1 MKTIRKGSDIVVRWR
16 IFRYGQEYDI
26 ALYRE
31 SISLVLSNMGE
42 KKEITDYSI
51 VDVNTIVF
59 KYRAEDQGLG
69 IYRLLLIDK
78 SRNSTRIIEECNAF
92 RLVNTSD
99 AANNDDTLE
108 SAITITLTSELTAP
122 ADGLSAYEVALQ
134 NGFIG
139 TEEEWLQSLVPDT
152 TDIELAEAQRQA
164 NELSRI
170 ESEET
175 RQNQESTRLLN
186 EQERQEAEQLRKT
199 SESNRSLAED
209 TRNVS
214 EQERNV
220 NETSRMSAEEARN
233 EKEQERQSAELNRQ
247 NSESERQSNE
257 LERIESENA
266 RQSAEVERQQASTE
280 AISSTNVAATNASN
294 AATNA
299 NNAAATANNAATTA
313 QQKAEEANAAA
324 SAANG
329 AASSANAVVDA
340 FNSIIVQET
349 GNAQDKVMSQKAVT
363 DVMTASQAKLSE
375 LVNGREINL
384 LKLTTIT
391 QGERISLSGYIL
403 SDANFWRTDS
413 IPVEE
418 NEILTS
424 VSKTL
429 SILFN
434 FYFYNDLGIST
445 SKFVSFAQ
453 GRKVT
458 VPTGAK
464 YVVITNKINDNP
476 ANTSIVCNRQDIVA
490 EFPTIGMNTIIGG
503 MYSKDDIDTIVSTLA
518 TDEELGKANDNI
530 QKLESET
537 RVSLTPY
544 TDNFAMVNESGDI
557 LERGGYVISDFIEV
571 SENDTLTWS
580 SGISNVDAF
589 AYLAQYD
596 ADKNITSSVWVSI
609 PTIREIPVREGTKY
623 VRASFKKSSDIYLKD
638 GKGNY
643 LFAYN
648 DISKALQ
655 NIGITTDGEHEI
667 LPSSYAEEVGYR
679 TSQQYV
685 NLRWTPKFPVPRQG
699 GANYFPANEE
709 RQGILYAEG
718 AYQDK
723 RVGYDVSLK
732 TFMTAIN
739 NPYSLIYTENCA
751 ASYSKSAYGVQYKG
765 DANSGAYMGFVCNN
779 FVFYT
784 LGEKIPYS
792 SVEIATWC
800 VEKGLTEKIYDQ
812 SSHGLKLMDILQI
825 SGHCQVVTRL
835 WANSRNVVTK
845 VQVSEAVG
853 SGSRNVIFTAK
864 QFDVWLKSSGYA
876 IYRYRDLYKNIY
888 YEKSPFIAVEDEVVE
903 TYEYNNDICTFAG
916 DYASFGEGSLLH
928 INYTKGNYNIMEIYK
943 NDILI
948 ESIALSSDENVDL
961 TNKGYTYGKYKARL
975 TNGTEHSDYTYFE
988 ILNVELSKSG
998 NLFTFSSAN
1007 AKPIYWGWFAMNGW
1021 AFQKHIL
1028 TESDLAKGSVDY
1040 SQYQTSDG
1048 HPYLKIYVQGEYGR
1062 IAKIVE

>member
-1 MKTIRKGSDIVVRWR
+1 MVNESGDILERGGYVISD
-16 IFRYGQEYDI
+16 F
-26 ALYRE
+26 
-31 SISLVLSNMGE
+31 
-42 KKEITDYSI
+42 
-51 VDVNTIVF
+51 
-59 KYRAEDQGLG
+59 
-69 IYRLLLIDK
+69 
-78 SRNSTRIIEECNAF
+78 IEVSEN
-92 RLVNTSD
+92 
-99 AANNDDTLE
+99 DTLTW
-108 SAITITLTSELTAP
+108 SSGI
-122 ADGLSAYEVALQ
+122 
-134 NGFIG
+134 
-139 TEEEWLQSLVPDT
+139 
-152 TDIELAEAQRQA
+152 
-164 NELSRI
+164 
-170 ESEET
+170 
-175 RQNQESTRLLN
+175 
-186 EQERQEAEQLRKT
+186 
-199 SESNRSLAED
+199 SN
-209 TRNVS
+209 
-214 EQERNV
+214 
-220 NETSRMSAEEARN
+220 
-233 EKEQERQSAELNRQ
+233 
-247 NSESERQSNE
+247 
-257 LERIESENA
+257 
-266 RQSAEVERQQASTE
+266 
-280 AISSTNVAATNASN
+280 
-294 AATNA
+294 
-299 NNAAATANNAATTA
+299 
-313 QQKAEEANAAA
+313 
-324 SAANG
+324 
-329 AASSANAVVDA
+329 VDA
-340 FNSIIVQET
+340 FAYLAQYDADKNITSSVWVSIPTI
-349 GNAQDKVMSQKAVT
+349 
-363 DVMTASQAKLSE
+363 
-375 LVNGREINL
+375 REIPVREGT
-384 LKLTTIT
+384 KYV
-391 QGERISLSGYIL
+391 RASFKKS
-403 SDANFWRTDS
+403 SDAYLKDGKGNY
-413 IPVEE
+413 
-418 NEILTS
+418 
-424 VSKTL
+424 
-429 SILFN
+429 LFA
-434 FYFYNDLGIST
+434 YNDISNAIRDT
-445 SKFVSFAQ
+445 KSFMKNETESLKNETESLKKGQVISK
-453 GRKVT
+453 
-458 VPTGAK
+458 
-464 YVVITNKINDNP
+464 YI
-476 ANTSIVCNRQDIVA
+476 
-490 EFPTIGMNTIIGG
+490 
-503 MYSKDDIDTIVSTLA
+503 
-518 TDEELGKANDNI
+518 
-530 QKLESET
+530 
-537 RVSLTPY
+537 
-544 TDNFAMVNESGDI
+544 DNFAMVNESGDI

-948 ESIALSSDENVDL
+948 ESIALSSDENTHDVDL